1 MMSKGLGMNS
11 DFMDAFE
18 RHWEDAELLLA
29 EQRYANA
36 DHLYGMSAECGLKG
50 LMRCFGMKVISG
62 VPGKE
67 DRRHANEIWTRFEAY
82 RSGHRHGV
90 GYVLP
95 ENPFGNWDAN
105 QRYASRSCFNEADTR
120 THQEGAR
127 IVKRLVEKARKEGI
141 LE

>member
-1 MMSKGLGMNS
+1 MNS

-29 EQRYANA
+29 DQRYANA
-36 DHLYGMSAECGLKG
+36 DHLYGMSAECGLKS
-50 LMRCFGMKVISG
+50 LMICFGMPVISG
-62 VPGKE
+62 VPKRR

-95 ENPFGNWDAN
+95 PNPFGNWDVD
-105 QRYASRSCFNEADTR
+105 QRYAPRSGFNEANTR
-120 THQEGAR
+120 MHQEGASV
-127 IVKRLVEKARKEGI
+127 VKGLIEKARKEGI
-141 LE
+141 LQ